1 MPATKMGRPLSQN
14 PKTKRITIRMDVET
28 AKMLENYSKENNIEK
43 AEVVRQGIKLMI
55 SGTKK

>member
-1 MPATKMGRPLSQN
+1 MSATKMGRPLSQN